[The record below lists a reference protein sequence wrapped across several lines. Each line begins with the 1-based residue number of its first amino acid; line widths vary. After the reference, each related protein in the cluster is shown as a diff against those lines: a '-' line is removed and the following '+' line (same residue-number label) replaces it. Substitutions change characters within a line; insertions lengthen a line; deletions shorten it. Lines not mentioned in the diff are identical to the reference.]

1 MASAATTRRARR
13 SRNSPNDLAGGRG
26 AVYEMNAGTREQEM
40 ATLSWPESQKAG
52 FLRVQFNVQLA
63 SYQHESSTLN
73 IAIAEGN

>member
-1 MASAATTRRARR
+1 
-13 SRNSPNDLAGGRG
+13 
-26 AVYEMNAGTREQEM
+26 M